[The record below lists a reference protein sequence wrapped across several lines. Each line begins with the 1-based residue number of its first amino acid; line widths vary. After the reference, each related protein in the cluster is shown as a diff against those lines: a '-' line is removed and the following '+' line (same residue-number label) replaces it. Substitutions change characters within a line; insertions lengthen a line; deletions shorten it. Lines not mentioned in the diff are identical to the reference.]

1 MPTIIPKDQGAD
13 LARLAADLL
22 AAAGDRPERVETIT
36 LERGKTAFVV
46 DDDLAAALAGAK
58 KEPAKKAAPRK
69 TAAKKATATTE

>member
-1 MPTIIPKDQGAD
+1 MPTIIPKDQDAD
-13 LARLAADLL
+13 LARLATELL

-36 LERGKTAFVV
+36 LERGRTAFVV

-69 TAAKKATATTE
+69 TAAKTATATTE